1 MTGPSLSFDTLPMK
15 TQIPVSSTPR
25 KKAAILS
32 IIAVLALSPFS
43 AQAGSLPFLRVSD
56 NKRFFVKAD
65 GSPFFYLGDTEWALF
80 HLTREDAEFYLKDRA
95 AKKFTVIQAIA
106 TFWGGLDRPNAYG
119 ETVFVNGDPMHP
131 NEAYF
136 KHVDWVVDKAE
147 SLGLYIGMVPIWSK
161 EYVQQDR
168 SLLDIPAY
176 GPSIR
181 SAIRAQGPSVVDK
194 AGAYAYGRFLGSR
207 YRDKPIIWIL
217 GGDWFP
223 TGVEDTWRAMAA
235 GLAAGDG
242 GAHLKSYHPKSPRS
256 SSQFFHNDDWLDF
269 NMLQSGHTSLNRN
282 YDLIAA
288 DYDRIPVKPVI
299 DGEGGYEGYNRIE
312 AYLVRRIAYC
322 GVFAG
327 GAGYTY
333 GANGVFGATSKSWRN
348 PAGRAAKADATGRRG
363 AGDGSPGVQDGE
375 VPSRAPALPWKQA
388 LQLPAASQMQYLRDL
403 IESRPMLLRI
413 PDQWLLVNDPMGT
426 SDRIQACRA
435 SDGSYAFIYTATGAK
450 LDVRLVDRIY
460 EKLSGTSI
468 KAYWYDPRLGTSTNI
483 GEFPKTESRQFT
495 PPSSG
500 RGNDWVLVLDDAAR
514 NFPPPGAGG
523 Q

>member
-1 MTGPSLSFDTLPMK
+1 MK
-15 TQIPVSSTPR
+15 IRFPISYARCKQ
-25 KKAAILS
+25 AGILS
-32 IIAVLALSPFS
+32 ILAVLALSAFP
-43 AQAGSLPFLRVSD
+43 AEAGSLPQLRVSD
-56 NKRFFVKAD
+56 NKRFFVRSD

-80 HLTREDAEFYLKDRA
+80 HLSREDAELYLKDRA
-95 AKKFTVIQAIA
+95 AKKFTVIQAVA

-119 ETVFVNGDPMHP
+119 ETVFVNGDPTRP

-136 KHVDWVVDKAE
+136 KQVDWVVDKAE

-168 SLLDIPAY
+168 SLLDNPNY

-181 SAIRAQGPSVVDK
+181 SAIRAHGPSVVDK
-194 AGAYAYGRFLGSR
+194 SGAYTYGRYLGSR

-217 GGDWFP
+217 GGDWFA
-223 TGVEDTWRAMAA
+223 TGIEDTWRAMAA
-235 GLAAGDG
+235 GIAAGDG
-242 GAHLKSYHPKSPRS
+242 GTQLKTYHPKSPRS
-256 SSQFFHNDDWLDF
+256 SSQWFHNDAWLDF

-282 YDLIAA
+282 YDLVAA

-327 GAGYTY
+327 AAGYTY
-333 GANGVFGATSKSWRN
+333 GANAVFGATSEGARSQA
-348 PAGRAAKADATGRRG
+348 AGRGASAEAAVRG
-363 AGDGSPGVQDGE
+363 AAGGGAAGVQDGE
-375 VPSRAPALPWKQA
+375 APGRAPRMPWKEA
-388 LQLPAASQMQYLRDL
+388 LQLPAGAQMQHLRAL

-435 SDGSYAFIYTATGAK
+435 SDGSYAFVYTATGAK
-450 LDVRLVDRIY
+450 LEIRMVDRIY
-460 EKLSGTSI
+460 EKLSGNVI
-468 KAYWYDPRLGTSTNI
+468 KAYWYDPRLGTAATI
-483 GEFPKTESRQFT
+483 GEFRKTESREFT

-500 RGNDWVLVLDDAAR
+500 RGNDWVLVLDDASR
-514 NFPPPGAGG
+514 NFPAPGTTSR
-523 Q
+523 